1 MAEKVSKKVEKK
13 EEVKIANKELKEL
26 ILPVVSEKSYAD
38 ANNLNKYHFYVH
50 KDLNKIEIGKAVEQI
65 YGVKVKGVNVTIKPG
80 KLHTIWSHNR
90 KYRKSDV
97 KKAVVTLKA
106 GDKIDEFFNI

>member
-13 EEVKIANKELKEL
+13 EDIKIANKELKEL

-50 KDLNKIEIGKAVEQI
+50 KDLNKIEVGKAVEQI

-80 KLHTIWSHNR
+80 KLHTIWSHNK
-90 KYRKSDV
+90 KYRRSDV
-97 KKAVVTLKA
+97 KKAIVTLKE